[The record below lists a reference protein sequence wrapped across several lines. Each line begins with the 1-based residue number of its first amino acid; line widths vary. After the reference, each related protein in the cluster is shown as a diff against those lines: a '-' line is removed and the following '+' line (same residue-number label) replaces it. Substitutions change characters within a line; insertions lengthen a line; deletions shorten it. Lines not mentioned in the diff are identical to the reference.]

1 MTMEQNNK
9 QNAKKMGKKDSKEFL
24 VIADTIFSPIYPV
37 IAEQIVTNTGIHS
50 GTALD
55 VGSGPGHL
63 ATALALASECT
74 VHALDCSPDMV
85 EICQRRISEKGLTK
99 KVIPSCGDV
108 CEISFDDNSFDL
120 IVSRGSWFFWEDL
133 EKGLS
138 EIYRVLKPGGKTY
151 IGGGFGNT
159 TLKEQI
165 VSAMKERKSDFE
177 SGMKERLMSRS
188 PEVIRSVMEKIKV
201 HNYSVINDDSGI
213 WLMMVKE

>member
-1 MTMEQNNK
+1 M
-9 QNAKKMGKKDSKEFL
+9 
-24 VIADTIFSPIYPV
+24 
-37 IAEQIVTNTGIHS
+37 
-50 GTALD
+50 
-55 VGSGPGHL
+55 
-63 ATALALASECT
+63 
-74 VHALDCSPDMV
+74 
-85 EICQRRISEKGLTK
+85 
-99 KVIPSCGDV
+99 
-108 CEISFDDNSFDL
+108 
-120 IVSRGSWFFWEDL
+120 
-133 EKGLS
+133 
-138 EIYRVLKPGGKTY
+138 LKPGGKTY